1 MKEEDRILFPG
12 LDEDGDWVANSR
24 LTPSESK
31 GTTHLLADPRPVIPV
46 IFLPGIMGTNL
57 RNKHTGERVWR
68 PLNASSLTFGSGNWR
83 EAGWAAKY
91 LMATAA
97 ERQRLLDPDTTEV
110 DPEGKVY
117 FRIDLNDMPGRPD
130 EKRKFRL
137 GWPNLRNPLPV
148 KHDWERLAISVKEA
162 KRRGFG
168 TVMQS
173 AYQPALANFE
183 VALNRMLRD
192 GELAK
197 SWTQGD
203 DMYGMQ
209 APPVDYGD
217 KYAGPQLAE
226 DEVRKAAEYRF
237 EFWAVGYNWIRSNA
251 DSAADVI
258 DHIEE
263 KIIPYYRDTLGAGIA
278 ENMKVVLLTHSMGG
292 LVARAISGVHGYG
305 RVLGSII
312 GSMPAEGA
320 PLTYKMLRTGAD
332 SFAMKYIAQG
342 QTGLHLAAQLS
353 RSNGGLELLPS
364 ARYGGTGGGW
374 LKLRRSGA
382 GKGVNEDQLPR
393 DGDPYADIYRSR
405 SWYGLI
411 PSGNAVALDFSATKN
426 ASEAGYESR
435 GGDLDPFNDFDD
447 KIDEVQDFHERIA
460 DQCPTPAYV
469 HVGADSSGK
478 RAAYEEVVWE
488 ATGNG
493 PLRFE
498 QLVQRRSRIRGTYA
512 VAGNTPMPVLDP
524 AQMPEWMSSPRQ
536 VPSSQRK
543 HAAKLRR
550 VFEDNL
556 ANQLEAGISLSLA
569 SANGVWGDSLN
580 GRLVLAAVAPAP
592 EGTRSPPPA
601 PAQEGDP
608 RSELLEEVVITA
620 ASRTPSVDDVYA
632 EVAEKDGPG
641 DGTVPRMSAIAPWGW
656 GGVQAFFAVGDD
668 GKSSAQGKKTM
679 NIKGKRK
686 PGYEHQDAYN
696 DNRARWA
703 TMYSLVKLAQQA
715 SWGQS

>member
-1 MKEEDRILFPG
+1 MAEEEQILFST
-12 LDEDGDWVANSR
+12 LDEDGDWVTSTR
-24 LTPSESK
+24 LTPSGKEGK
-31 GTTHLLADPRPVIPV
+31 THLLADPRPVIPV

-117 FRIDLNDMPGRPD
+117 YRIDLNSMPGRPD

-137 GWPNLRNPLPV
+137 GWPDLRNLSPI
-148 KHDWERLAISVKEA
+148 KYDWRSLAIDEKEA
-162 KRRGFG
+162 KHRGYG

-183 VALNRMLRD
+183 VALNRMLHD
-192 GELAK
+192 GELAT
-197 SWTQGD
+197 SWAQGD

-209 APPVDYGD
+209 APPADYGD
-217 KYAGPQLAE
+217 KYQGSQLVE
-226 DEVRKAAEYRF
+226 DEIRKAAEYRF

-251 DSAADVI
+251 DSAAHVI
-258 DHIEE
+258 DQIENR
-263 KIIPYYRDTLGAGIA
+263 IIPHYRELLGAGIA
-278 ENMKVVLLTHSMGG
+278 GKMKVILLTHSMGG
-292 LVARAISGVHGYG
+292 LVARAMSGVHGYG
-305 RVLGSII
+305 RVLGSVI
-312 GSMPAEGA
+312 GAMPAEGA

-342 QTGLHLAAQLS
+342 QTGIHLAAQLS

-364 ARYGGTGGGW
+364 ARYGGTNGGW
-374 LKLRRSGA
+374 LKLRRVGA
-382 GKGVNEDQLPR
+382 GKGANEDQLPR
-393 DGDPYADIYRSR
+393 AGDPYDEIYRCR

-411 PSGNAVALDFSATKN
+411 PSSNVIALDFSATKN
-426 ASEAGYESR
+426 ASAAGYASR

-460 DQCPTPAYV
+460 DQCPKPAYV
-469 HVGADSSGK
+469 HIGADGDKK
-478 RAAYEEVVWE
+478 RVAYEEVVWA

-498 QLVQRRSRIRGTYA
+498 LLVQRRSRIQGEY
-512 VAGNTPMPVLDP
+512 VPAGNTPVPMLDP
-524 AQMPEWMSSPRQ
+524 AQMPEWMRSLRR
-536 VPSSQRK
+536 VPSNQRK
-543 HAAKLRR
+543 HAAALKK

-556 ANQLEAGISLSLA
+556 ANQLEAGISLGMA
-569 SANGVWGDSLN
+569 NANGMWGDSLN
-580 GRLVLAAVAPAP
+580 GRLVLAAVKPAP
-592 EGTRSPPPA
+592 PA
-601 PAQEGDP
+601 TAPLQEDGAG
-608 RSELLEEVVITA
+608 ETVQLEEIVITA
-620 ASRTPSVDDVYA
+620 ATRTPGVDDVLV
-632 EVAEKDGPG
+632 EVVEKDGPG
-641 DGTVPRMSAIAPWGW
+641 DGTVPRVSAIAPWGW
-656 GGVQAFFAVGDD
+656 SGVKAFFAVGTD
-668 GKSSAQGKKTM
+668 GRSSASGRKTQD
-679 NIKGKRK
+679 IKGRRE

-703 TMYSLVKLAQQA
+703 SMYSLVKLAQSADWSNQ
-715 SWGQS
+715 